1 MTDYLKNGNL
11 DESRMSAE
19 YLEAE
24 KKYREKGSRL
34 WDRNEQLKKD
44 VRSKLGLTPEQRLDE
59 YMQLYQRDI
68 STPFAKMASDFFFQ
82 IMKPRGN
89 DERLLS
95 QGVGEKFSDHLI
107 ALADKPVEELSAIM
121 QTAQRTGEK
130 DLVRAVAQVGLDR
143 NAFGLYN
150 QWAAS
155 EPELA
160 EALKRV
166 RSTPD
171 PEQVE
176 TRANA
181 ARPPKASPSA
191 LQPTQ
196 VDFDRAKQ
204 AEWARKHAEEQE
216 RRGFY
221 GITRHVGRHSYRI

>member
-1 MTDYLKNGNL
+1 MADYLKNGNL
-11 DESRMSAE
+11 DESRMSKD
-19 YLEAE
+19 YLAAE
-24 KKYREKGSRL
+24 KEYRERGKRL
-34 WDRNEQLKKD
+34 WEKNEELKKT
-44 VRSKLGLTPEQRLDE
+44 VRSKLDLTPEQRLDE

-68 STPFAKMASDFFFQ
+68 STPFNKMASEFFFQ
-82 IMKPRGN
+82 TMKPRGE

-130 DLVRAVAQVGLDR
+130 DLVRAVAQVAIDK
-143 NAFGLYN
+143 NHFGLYN

-181 ARPPKASPSA
+181 ARPPKASPDA

-204 AEWARKHAEEQE
+204 AETARKLAEEQQ
-216 RRGFY
+216 RRGFF